1 MTKDNT
7 QHTFEDELFFSL
19 LKQRNNWAKLAICA
33 MGVASLSIL
42 CLIIIL
48 PLNETKPYVVLVDKT
63 TGEAEKIVQV
73 RPATLEQQDSVL
85 QAELVSYVSDRETYD
100 KVDSEPRITDVMSRS
115 KDQAA
120 LSLAEEWSSKSPQ
133 YPPTLY
139 GANARVIVS
148 VKSISVT
155 PGSDT
160 KTGTNIAQVRIV
172 KTREEQ
178 RATTVQRSYVVTV
191 GYDFQPESEAT
202 LQDVWKNP
210 LGFKVL
216 TYRIDAETLQ

>member
-1 MTKDNT
+1 MSIKDT

-19 LKQRNNWAKLAICA
+19 RKQRNNWAKLAICA

-73 RPATLEQQDSVL
+73 RPASLEQQDSVL

-100 KVDSEPRITDVMSRS
+100 KVDSEPRITDVMARS

-139 GANARVIVS
+139 GVNARVLVT

-155 PGSDT
+155 PGIDT
-160 KTGTNIAQVRIV
+160 KKGTNVAQVRIV
-172 KTREEQ
+172 KKREEQ

-191 GYDFQPESEAT
+191 GYDFQPDSEST

>member
-1 MTKDNT
+1 MSIDNT

-33 MGVASLSIL
+33 MGVATLSIL

-100 KVDSEPRITDVMSRS
+100 KVDSEPRITDVMTRS

-120 LSLAEEWSSKSPQ
+120 RSLADEWNSASPQ
-133 YPPTLY
+133 YPPKLY

-155 PGSDT
+155 PGTSKKSET
-160 KTGTNIAQVRIV
+160 SVAQVRIV
-172 KTREEQ
+172 KKREEQ
-178 RATTVQRSYVVTV
+178 RATPVERSYIVTV
-191 GYDFQPESEAT
+191 GYDFQPEKEAT
-202 LQDVWKNP
+202 LQEVWKNP

-216 TYRIDAETLQ
+216 TYRVDAETLQ